1 MKRSTFTAAGAMVI
15 FMASTMADSE
25 NLLLPMALVL
35 IGAVLVMIGKRR
47 GEADE

>member
-15 FMASTMADSE
+15 FTASTFADSE
-25 NLLLPMALVL
+25 NLMLPMALVI
-35 IGAVLVMIGKRR
+35 IGAILVLIGKRR